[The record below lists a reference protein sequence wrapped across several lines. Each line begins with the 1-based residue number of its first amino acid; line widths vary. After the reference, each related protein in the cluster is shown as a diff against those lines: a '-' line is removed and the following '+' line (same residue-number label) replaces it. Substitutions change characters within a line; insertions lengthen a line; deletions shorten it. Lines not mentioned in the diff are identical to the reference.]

1 MAVFS
6 KTLREILTVD
16 FSAWH
21 YQWIFSFGRNPASQA
36 KLTASIC
43 YEDWFRKCSK
53 ISAIL
58 VNTSKSAKNKVFLTL
73 LVFDKNLTNPGKMKS
88 NKTDLGNLNFEK
100 VNFDRE
106 MLKKTTF
113 TC

>member
-1 MAVFS
+1 M
-6 KTLREILTVD
+6 
-16 FSAWH
+16 
-21 YQWIFSFGRNPASQA
+21 
-36 KLTASIC
+36 
-43 YEDWFRKCSK
+43 
-53 ISAIL
+53 
-58 VNTSKSAKNKVFLTL
+58 NTSKSAKNKVFLTL
-73 LVFDKNLTNPGKMKS
+73 LVFDENLTNPGKMKS